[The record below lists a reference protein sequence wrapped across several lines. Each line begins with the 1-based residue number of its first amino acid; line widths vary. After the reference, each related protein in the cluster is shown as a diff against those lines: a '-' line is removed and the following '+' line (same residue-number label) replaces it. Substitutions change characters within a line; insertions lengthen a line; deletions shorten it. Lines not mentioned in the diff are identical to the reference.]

1 MKAHLRTTFYQYKAD
16 NKTRL
21 KQTASYVKSL
31 GTTSPYT
38 VIDRGQYKALRETL
52 RKRFEDGAAKSG
64 QKKILFDIFQPV
76 VIFFDAEGVPLYRT
90 NGVLEDWQIENVL
103 DGFAAAIAPK

>member
-1 MKAHLRTTFYQYKAD
+1 MCIRD
-16 NKTRL
+16 SNETRL
-21 KQTASYVKSL
+21 KQTATYVKSL
-31 GTTSPYT
+31 GTSSPYT

-64 QKKILFDIFQPV
+64 QKKALFDIFQPV
-76 VIFFDAEGVPLYRT
+76 VIFFDAGGVPLYRT

-103 DGFAAAIAPK
+103 DGFAAAVASK